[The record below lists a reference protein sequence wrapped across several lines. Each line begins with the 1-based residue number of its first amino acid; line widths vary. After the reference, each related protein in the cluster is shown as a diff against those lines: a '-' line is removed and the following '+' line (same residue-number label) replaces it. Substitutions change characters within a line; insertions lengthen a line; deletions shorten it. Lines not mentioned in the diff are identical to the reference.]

1 MNPHNG
7 SKGLG
12 PDFTKQ
18 GKVSI
23 RFVLCESTKWGF
35 YEAPGSG
42 RVNVAWGKSYFFPEL
57 SVSEGLKKQ
66 MFIDI
71 IASNRDVVTTTF
83 LRIVGWRGGEGR
95 QGQERTRGGGT
106 GRGRQNEG
114 EKGKQ
119 NIDWRKKRR
128 VINETGW
135 VVRKCIQ
142 EERQEVETGSGNRK
156 WRQEVQPGSRDRSE
170 SLKGSQDA
178 RMWRQEVR
186 AWREARMP
194 GCGDRKWEPE
204 GKLGSGESKGE
215 TWRIARNGDR

>member
-1 MNPHNG
+1 M
-7 SKGLG
+7 
-12 PDFTKQ
+12 
-18 GKVSI
+18 
-23 RFVLCESTKWGF
+23 
-35 YEAPGSG
+35 
-42 RVNVAWGKSYFFPEL
+42 
-57 SVSEGLKKQ
+57 SEGLKKQ

-83 LRIVGWRGGEGR
+83 LRIVGSRGGEGR

-156 WRQEVQPGSRDRSE
+156 
-170 SLKGSQDA
+170 
-178 RMWRQEVR
+178 
-186 AWREARMP
+186 
-194 GCGDRKWEPE
+194 
-204 GKLGSGESKGE
+204 
-215 TWRIARNGDR
+215 